1 MAGGAIWMWF
11 ASVVGAGPSR
21 GRHVGMW
28 GSVVADFWNYVV
40 MVVSAL
46 QTYERISS
54 QLIPINKGICMVNG
68 SDPVCNGCF
77 VTVL

>member
-1 MAGGAIWMWF
+1 MVCFVG
-11 ASVVGAGPSR
+11 GAGPPR

-28 GSVVADFWNYVV
+28 GSVVADFWNCVA
-40 MVVSAL
+40 MVDSAL
-46 QTYERISS
+46 QTYERINS
-54 QLIPINKGICMVNG
+54 QLIPINEGICMVNG

>member
-1 MAGGAIWMWF
+1 MAGGGYLD
-11 ASVVGAGPSR
+11 VVCFGGG
-21 GRHVGMW
+21 GRSFPGHRVGMW

-40 MVVSAL
+40 MVGSAL
-46 QTYERISS
+46 QTYERINS
-54 QLIPINKGICMVNG
+54 QLIPINEGICMVNG